1 MLCCITGPY
10 PIEMMLFQV
19 GKRLDVGLSR
29 LPSSDHIKYAK
40 YVNVYP
46 HGMYVQSMVEQVKL
60 LKH

>member
-1 MLCCITGPY
+1 
-10 PIEMMLFQV
+10 MMLFQV